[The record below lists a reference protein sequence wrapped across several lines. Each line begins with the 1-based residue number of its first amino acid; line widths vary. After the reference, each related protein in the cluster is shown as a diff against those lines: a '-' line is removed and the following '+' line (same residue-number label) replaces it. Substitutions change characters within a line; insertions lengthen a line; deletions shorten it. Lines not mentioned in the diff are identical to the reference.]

1 MTYLVNIP
9 PKELYF
15 LYHFCSLCTNRMTRI
30 KNIAVPDDLVF
41 FLSIV
46 NTITGALPACA
57 VPMMHFSNNTA
68 GATGWLRDEKRAE
81 LVWYVC
87 MTMMVHYASPF
98 MRPIV
103 LSSKQPLITFSSVGH
118 P

>member
-1 MTYLVNIP
+1 
-9 PKELYF
+9 
-15 LYHFCSLCTNRMTRI
+15 MTRI

-81 LVWYVC
+81 LVWYDYDGGTLC
-87 MTMMVHYASPF
+87 
-98 MRPIV
+98 
-103 LSSKQPLITFSSVGH
+103 ITFYEANSVLR
-118 P
+118 

>member
-1 MTYLVNIP
+1 MRFSLGHRTSSSTSLTSSLTEKLLNSALITYLVNIP

-81 LVWYVC
+81 LV
-87 MTMMVHYASPF
+87 
-98 MRPIV
+98 
-103 LSSKQPLITFSSVGH
+103 
-118 P
+118 